1 MTSLKNK
8 IVFIT
13 GASSGIGRA
22 SAIAFANEGA
32 NLILAARRIE
42 RLKELETEL
51 IKKYN
56 IKVLS
61 VQLDVR
67 KLNEVKNAVASLKDE
82 WRMIDILLNN
92 AGLARGLSKIHE
104 GDTNQWDEMID
115 TNIKGLLYVSRSV
128 IPIMVERQ
136 LGHVINI
143 GSIAGHETYPNGNV
157 YNASKFAVK
166 GLSKAMR
173 LDLYNNNIRVTSID
187 PGMVNTEFSEVRFSG
202 DKEKAGKVYNGFSP
216 LTAEDIA
223 DTVLWC
229 VTRPSHVNISEV
241 IIMPT
246 AQGSA
251 TLVDRKLP

>member
-1 MTSLKNK
+1 MNKLKDK
-8 IVFIT
+8 TVFIT

-22 SAIAFANEGA
+22 SAAAFAAEGA

-42 RLKELETEL
+42 RLKELEKEL
-51 IKKYN
+51 INKYK

-61 VQLDVR
+61 IQLDVR
-67 KLNEVKNAVASLKDE
+67 KLNDVKKAVASLQGE
-82 WRMIDILLNN
+82 WKNIDVLLNN

-104 GDTNQWDEMID
+104 GDTIQWDEMID
-115 TNIKGLLYVSRSV
+115 TNVKGLLYVSRTV
-128 IPIMVERQ
+128 IPLMVERQ
-136 LGHVINI
+136 QGHVINI
-143 GSIAGHETYPNGNV
+143 GSIAGHEAYPNGNV

-173 LDLYNNNIRVTSID
+173 FDLYDKNIRVTSID

-202 DKEKAGKVYNGFSP
+202 DKERAGKVYEGLKP
-216 LTAEDIA
+216 LSAEDIA
-223 DTVLWC
+223 ETILWC

-246 AQGSA
+246 AQASA
-251 TLVDRKLP
+251 TLVSRKS